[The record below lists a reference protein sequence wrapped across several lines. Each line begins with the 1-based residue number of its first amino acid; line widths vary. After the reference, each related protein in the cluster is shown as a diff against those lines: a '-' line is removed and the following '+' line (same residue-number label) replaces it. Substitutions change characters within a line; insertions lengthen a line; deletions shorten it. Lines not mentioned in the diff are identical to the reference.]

1 MVSWLFLDL
10 GGPVFDD
17 EPWSA
22 HVRAIIRRELA
33 IEGLYASP
41 ETFSAVEREVKA
53 KRQGSF
59 LRTLIRTVSQSEEQA
74 NRIWERV
81 QATLQTTE
89 AETFIRLTPMQ
100 PGASDAIRVLAQ
112 RYRLATLTNNLLAAN
127 DALKRHGLWQYFSVS
142 GNSAEV
148 GCSKPDVRLFQFVL
162 DRARCQPAEALMI
175 GDRLDNDIAP
185 AKRLGLK
192 TEWIRVGW
200 YSDVEPHGE
209 EERADYEARSLWE
222 LAQFLCLSLR

>member
-22 HVRAIIRRELA
+22 HVRTIIRRELA
-33 IEGLYASP
+33 IEGLQASP
-41 ETFSAVEREVKA
+41 ETFSAVEREVKVR
-53 KRQGSF
+53 RQGSF
-59 LRTLIRTVSQSEEQA
+59 LRTLVRTVSQSEEQA
-74 NRIWERV
+74 SRIWKRV
-81 QATLQTTE
+81 QTSLQAIDTD
-89 AETFIRLTPMQ
+89 TFIRLTPVQ
-100 PGASDAIRVLAQ
+100 PGAGDAIRVLAQ

-127 DALKRHGLWQYFSVS
+127 DSLKHHGLWEYFSIS

-148 GCSKPDVRLFQFVL
+148 GFSKPDIRLFQFVL
-162 DRARCQPAEALMI
+162 HRAGCQPTEALMI

-185 AKRLGLK
+185 AKRLGL
-192 TEWIRVGW
+192 TTARIRVGW